1 MPLKD
6 PEARKAWQ
14 KAYAQRNR
22 EKAYQR
28 VKEWRAANPDKKL
41 EQDRRYA
48 ERYPERLVAKTQR
61 WKARNPQSA
70 AESSRKTRRKHAARV
85 LANKAKYRATKLQAT
100 PRWLNKGHWFEIGCV
115 YLYRDALKRI
125 GLDYH
130 VDHIVPLQGKKV
142 SGLHVPENL
151 QVLPADRNRL
161 KNNHYAE

>member
-22 EKAYQR
+22 EKAYQK
-28 VKEWRAANPDKKL
+28 VKEWRTENPDKL
-41 EQDRRYA
+41 AEQHKRYA
-48 ERYPERLVAKTQR
+48 ARYPEKMVAKVLA
-61 WKARNPQSA
+61 WKERNPEKA
-70 AESSRKTRRKHAARV
+70 AEVSRKSRQKHAARV
-85 LANKAKYRATKLQAT
+85 LANKAKYRAAKLQAT
-100 PRWLNKGHWFEIGCV
+100 PSWLNKGHWFEIGCV
-115 YLYRDALKRI
+115 YLYRDALKRV

-130 VDHIVPLQGKKV
+130 VDHVVPLQGKKV

-161 KNNHYAE
+161 KNNHYGE